1 MSGDTSDHEHCD
13 GQEPT
18 ASAGPSGTGIGLGQL
33 TSLLS
38 MLGLPNPLT
47 PAIQTM
53 DQMRRGFDDLL
64 TMIETLNTTLAQL
77 NATAERVNRMLDDVE
92 VPMRTMGEVMRRM
105 SPLTQLADTATGLL
119 TPRPKAASAPRAK
132 KSESS

>member
-1 MSGDTSDHEHCD
+1 MTGDTDNPEMD
-13 GQEPT
+13 
-18 ASAGPSGTGIGLGQL
+18 AAGSSGPNLGLGQL

-47 PAIQTM
+47 PVIHTM

-92 VPMRTMGEVMRRM
+92 VPMRTMGDLMRRM

-119 TPRPKAASAPRAK
+119 VPRPKGKTASRT
-132 KSESS
+132 KSSGDG

>member
-1 MSGDTSDHEHCD
+1 MTGDTDKSGDTDQAAAA
-13 GQEPT
+13 G
-18 ASAGPSGTGIGLGQL
+18 SAGPNLGLGQL

-38 MLGLPNPLT
+38 MLGLPNPLS
-47 PAIQTM
+47 PVIHTM

-92 VPMRTMGEVMRRM
+92 MPMRTMGDMMRRM

-119 TPRPKAASAPRAK
+119 VPRPKAKTSRAK
-132 KSESS
+132 KSDDS